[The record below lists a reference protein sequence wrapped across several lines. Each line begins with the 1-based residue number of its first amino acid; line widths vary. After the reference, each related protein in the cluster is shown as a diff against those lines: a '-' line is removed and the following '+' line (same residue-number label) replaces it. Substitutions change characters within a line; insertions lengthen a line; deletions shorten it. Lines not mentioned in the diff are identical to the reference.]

1 MRSLKDIHDEA
12 RADGIPIMK
21 DDGIEFLKQL
31 LAEHPEIQ
39 KILEIGTAVGYSAIQ
54 MASVREDIVIDT
66 VEIDPVCAE
75 EAVRNITDQHLSD
88 RIYVHHCD
96 GADYVTMAVYDLIF
110 IDAAKSQYQRYL
122 EHFIDNSHE
131 GTVFVFDNLAFHG
144 IVDNNEL
151 SQNRSTVQM
160 AHKILKFRND
170 LLKDDRFEAVYY
182 PDAGDGIAVAVRK
195 SYERH

>member
-1 MRSLKDIHDEA
+1 MKSLKDIYDAA

-21 DDGIEFLKQL
+21 DDGIEFLKQYIK
-31 LAEHPEIQ
+31 EHPEIQ

-66 VEIDPVCAE
+66 VEIDPACVTA
-75 EAVRNITDQHLSD
+75 AIQNISDQHLSD
-88 RIYVHHCD
+88 RIYIHQCD

-110 IDAAKSQYQRYL
+110 IDAAKSQYGRYL
-122 EHFIDNSHE
+122 EHYMDNSHE
-131 GTVFVFDNLAFHG
+131 GTVFIFDNLAFHG

-170 LLKDDRFEAVYY
+170 LLKDERFASIYY
-182 PDAGDGIAVAVRK
+182 PDKGDGIAVAVRK
-195 SYERH
+195 

>member
-1 MRSLKDIHDEA
+1 MKSLKDIHDAA

-21 DDGIEFLKQL
+21 DDGIEFLKQYIK
-31 LAEHPEIQ
+31 EHPEIQ
-39 KILEIGTAVGYSAIQ
+39 KILEIGTAIGYSAIQ

-66 VEIDPVCAE
+66 VEIDPACVTA
-75 EAVRNITDQHLSD
+75 AIQNISDQHLSD
-88 RIYVHHCD
+88 RIYVHQCD

-110 IDAAKSQYQRYL
+110 IDAAKSQYGRYL
-122 EHFIDNSHE
+122 EHYMDNSHE
-131 GTVFVFDNLAFHG
+131 GTVFIFDNLAFHG

-170 LLKDDRFEAVYY
+170 LLKDERFDSIYY
-182 PDAGDGIAVAVRK
+182 PDKGDGIAVAVRK
-195 SYERH
+195 

>member
-1 MRSLKDIHDEA
+1 MKSLKDIHDAA

-21 DDGIEFLKQL
+21 DDGIEFLKQYIK
-31 LAEHPEIQ
+31 EHPEIQ

-66 VEIDPVCAE
+66 VEIDPACVTA
-75 EAVRNITDQHLSD
+75 AIQNISDQHLSD
-88 RIYVHHCD
+88 RIYVHQCD

-110 IDAAKSQYQRYL
+110 IDAAKSQYGRYL
-122 EHFIDNSHE
+122 EHYMDNSHE
-131 GTVFVFDNLAFHG
+131 GTVFIFDNLAFHG

-170 LLKDDRFEAVYY
+170 LLKDERFDSIYY
-182 PDAGDGIAVAVRK
+182 PDKGDGIAVAVRK
-195 SYERH
+195 

>member
-1 MRSLKDIHDEA
+1 MKSIKDIHDAA

-21 DDGIEFLKQL
+21 DDGIEFLKQYL
-31 LAEHPEIQ
+31 VEHPEIQ

-66 VEIDPVCAE
+66 VEIDSACAAA
-75 EAVRNITDQHLSD
+75 AVRNIADQHLSD

-110 IDAAKSQYQRYL
+110 IDAAKSQYGRYL
-122 EHFIDNSHE
+122 EHYMENTHE
-131 GTVFVFDNLAFHG
+131 GTVFIFDNLAFHG

-160 AHKILKFRND
+160 AHKILKFRNE
-170 LLKDDRFEAVYY
+170 LLNDERFESVYY
-182 PDAGDGIAVAVRK
+182 PDKGDGIAVAVRK
-195 SYERH
+195 

>member
-1 MRSLKDIHDEA
+1 MKSLKDIHDAA

-21 DDGIEFLKQL
+21 DDGIEFLKQYIK
-31 LAEHPEIQ
+31 EHPEIQ

-66 VEIDPVCAE
+66 VEIDPACVTA
-75 EAVRNITDQHLSD
+75 AIQNISDQHLSD
-88 RIYVHHCD
+88 RIYIHQCD

-110 IDAAKSQYQRYL
+110 IDAAKSQYGRYL
-122 EHFIDNSHE
+122 EHYMDNSHE
-131 GTVFVFDNLAFHG
+131 GTVFIFDNLAFHG

-170 LLKDDRFEAVYY
+170 LLKDERFDSIYY
-182 PDAGDGIAVAVRK
+182 PDKGDGIAVAVRK
-195 SYERH
+195 